1 MKNIWFLLIW
11 LTFVAVEG
19 LLYSIAG
26 KYVTGDDCEPV
37 HVSYAV
43 DSCLHFFDRF
53 CGYQSW
59 FIPLIWLYWPSK
71 AHKEEKRSLLR
82 AVKHLNTQGGKK

>member
-1 MKNIWFLLIW
+1 MNNIWFLLIW

-26 KYVTGDDCEPV
+26 KYLLFEDTSDDCEPV
-37 HVSYAV
+37 LVSYAV

-53 CGYQSW
+53 CGY
-59 FIPLIWLYWPSK
+59 
-71 AHKEEKRSLLR
+71 
-82 AVKHLNTQGGKK
+82 